1 MPISLSWVE
10 PTGEIQ
16 RLGQRWSF
24 REDDEIGKVRSD
36 G

>member
-16 RLGQRWSF
+16 QLGQRCSF
-24 REDDEIGKVRSD
+24 REDDEIGKVRGD